1 MGLAIK
7 RVIKLPYIFMN
18 LLHDLRHQKKFMKL
32 HIIPLLK
39 KSIIT
44 NDGTLTDKD
53 FLKINRYYGLAVPA
67 ILGEAFC
74 TLRGT
79 KMTESERWA
88 STSQG
93 VITGL
98 FDDFFDELKLPK
110 AHIVNMVNNPEN
122 INSGSSNELLF
133 LDFYR
138 TALQKAAFPNLIKEQ
153 LMMVHKAQVASI
165 EQENSKINASRIWEI
180 TCMKG
185 GDSVLFY
192 RTAFNN
198 LPVKGEK
205 EALFKLG
212 SLMQFENDIFDIY
225 KDFKSGISTLP
236 TTMLLVKDL
245 RKLYKKQ
252 IGIFIELCHKMDYPN
267 KQVEKFLDRVM
278 PVINRGYVCLDRYQ
292 KLENNNA
299 GVFNISSYSRK
310 QLICDMEKPL
320 NFLRT
325 IRYQLKS
332 NYVKK

>member
-1 MGLAIK
+1 MGVAIRK
-7 RVIKLPYIFMN
+7 AIKLPYIFMN
-18 LLHDLRHQKKFMKL
+18 LLLDLRQQKKFMKL
-32 HIIPLLK
+32 HIAPLLK

-44 NDGTLTDKD
+44 NDGTLTEKD

-79 KMTESERWA
+79 KMTESERWV

-98 FDDFFDELKLPK
+98 FDDFFDELELPEDQ
-110 AHIVNMVNNPEN
+110 IVNMVNHPEN
-122 INSGSSNELLF
+122 IHSGSSNELLF
-133 LDFYR
+133 LDFYKLS
-138 TALQKAAFPNLIKEQ
+138 LQKAAFPNLIKEQ

-165 EQENSKINASRIWEI
+165 EQENPKINASRIWEI
-180 TCMKG
+180 TCIKG

-198 LPVKGEK
+198 LLVKGEK
-205 EALFKLG
+205 EALFQLG

-236 TTMLLVKDL
+236 TTILLVKDL

-252 IGIFIELCHKMDYPN
+252 IRIFIELCHKMDYPS
-267 KQVEKFLDRVM
+267 KQVEQFLDRVM
-278 PVINRGYVCLDRYQ
+278 PVINRGYVCLDKYQ
-292 KLENNNA
+292 KLEDNNA
-299 GVFNISSYSRK
+299 NVFDISSFSRK

-325 IRYQLKS
+325 IQYQLRS
-332 NYVKK
+332 NYSTN